1 MTVDLIRVIWRDA
14 QPMRFILAIVLAST
28 AVSCSREGANGG
40 TAPAT
45 PAAPSAASAAAT
57 DPRKY
62 LLERVD
68 DAAVAQLYADG
79 FESLPL
85 KEKTLIWHLY
95 QAAIAGRDIFYDQKH
110 RNALEMR
117 QILEQIIAHPQGIDQ
132 ATLADIQ
139 RY

>member
-62 LLERVD
+62 LLERVTTRRWRSCM
-68 DAAVAQLYADG
+68 QTG
-79 FESLPL
+79 SN
-85 KEKTLIWHLY
+85 
-95 QAAIAGRDIFYDQKH
+95 RC
-110 RNALEMR
+110 R
-117 QILEQIIAHPQGIDQ
+117 
-132 ATLADIQ
+132 
-139 RY
+139 